1 MAVGNNNPGSIRR
14 SSRQDLTLTAN
25 RNMARQARLIR
36 IFNET
41 FLDDPSAPISL
52 DNLRTIDS
60 IFEDETPIQLIN
72 AYLNCYFNLLQHANN
87 EVIEELLDTDI
98 FADFVSVSDSDSDSD
113 NIEVSDLIEHVKTY
127 TCIMAASYAR
137 IDVLEMCKRLN
148 FNLNSKDIIFRA
160 CANLH
165 TEVVEWAIR
174 NGCPF
179 DFDECME
186 QVRNHPN
193 SVNDLNGTSI
203 GDRIE
208 QLLT

>member
-1 MAVGNNNPGSIRR
+1 MAIGNNNHGSVRR
-14 SSRQDLTLTAN
+14 SSRRPSRQDHTTRTAN
-25 RNMARQARLIR
+25 ERWAILAQL
-36 IFNET
+36 
-41 FLDDPSAPISL
+41 LYDPSARVSL
-52 DNLRTIDS
+52 DNLRTMDS
-60 IFEDETPIQLIN
+60 IFERETPIQLIK
-72 AYLNCYFNLLQHANN
+72 AYLICYFNLLQHANN

-98 FADFVSVSDSDSDSD
+98 FADFVSNSDSGD
-113 NIEVSDLIEHVKTY
+113 IEVSDLIEHAKTY

-165 TEVVEWAIR
+165 IEVVEWAIS

-179 DFDECME
+179 DYDECME
-186 QVRNHPN
+186 QVMNHPG
-193 SVNDLNGTSI
+193 SVNDLNGTTI

-208 QLLT
+208 QLLG

>member
-1 MAVGNNNPGSIRR
+1 MAVGNNNPSSIRR
-14 SSRQDLTLTAN
+14 SSRQDLTRTVN
-25 RNMARQARLIR
+25 RRMVRLSRLIR

-41 FLDDPSAPISL
+41 LLDDPSAPVSL
-52 DNLRTIDS
+52 DNLRTIES
-60 IFEDETPIQLIN
+60 IFEDETQIQLIKT
-72 AYLNCYFNLLQHANN
+72 YLICYFNLLQHANN

-98 FADFVSVSDSDSDSD
+98 FADFVSDSD

-137 IDVLEMCKRLN
+137 IDVLEMCKRHN

-179 DFDECME
+179 DYDECME
-186 QVRNHPN
+186 QVINHPR
-193 SVNDLNGTSI
+193 SVNDLNGTTI
-203 GDRIE
+203 RDRIE
-208 QLLT
+208 QLLR